1 MLKISPGK
9 MIMLPGRPSGPLYDG
24 PLFPVGSSKLGPQS
38 HIPVRVGRILNIL
51 VGEPVF
57 RREKPVR
64 ASVIPAYGALNL
76 FLGGHREAIHEEPV
90 GEGLSKLKPFVRV
103 LEIPLMGG
111 KGRGRVCLLYT
122 SPSPRD

>member
-1 MLKISPGK
+1 MLKVNPGK

-38 HIPVRVGRILNIL
+38 HIPVRVGHMLNIL

-64 ASVIPAYGALNL
+64 ASVIPAYGALDL
-76 FLGGHREAIHEEPV
+76 VPGGHRKAIREEPV
-90 GEGLSKLKPFVRV
+90 GEDLSKLKASVRV
-103 LEIPLMGG
+103 LEILLMGREW
-111 KGRGRVCLLYT
+111 RGRVVQ
-122 SPSPRD
+122 